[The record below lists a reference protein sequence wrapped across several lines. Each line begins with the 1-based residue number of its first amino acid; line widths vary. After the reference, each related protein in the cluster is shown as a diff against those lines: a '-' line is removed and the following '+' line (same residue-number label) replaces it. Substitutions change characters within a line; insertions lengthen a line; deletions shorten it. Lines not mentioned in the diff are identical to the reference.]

1 MTAARAAVATPA
13 AKPAARTARTAA
25 GARQPVQIE
34 AAPPDTA
41 GLLRP
46 SSRCV
51 CGGGCPRC
59 TPSRAAG
66 GERSSTD
73 LPERE
78 AQATGAR
85 MLQWPASRST
95 VLASTGTHA
104 SRADSAAP
112 ASARQRAR
120 TLPPATGPPATRRR
134 PIATTAGPRSL
145 AAGRSLTAVERERF
159 ELPLARDLSGVRV
172 HDGPPAEAAA
182 AEQHAHAFT
191 YGSHVVLGRAAQRAP
206 ESMRL
211 AVLAHELVHVG
222 QQASALA
229 ANDDRF
235 DHQARAPP
243 HREIVP
249 HLSPA
254 PLGVMCLSEDDD
266 SIIPRWASDAA
277 GAVADAGAGAF
288 DAAAEAAGSA
298 AEFALDTAAVVVDQ
312 LAPGLLPFLRG
323 GALGQLT
330 DLFCSGIDALLGTL
344 FSSLGDID
352 FMSAIETAF
361 SGLAEGVR
369 GVQAEIGGTAS
380 AALGTVLGPLVKAL
394 QAWGGPLVETIQSV
408 ATTVNEMFS
417 GVWDGLAV
425 PALDMLQRF
434 GGAIWQDFNDLVGW
448 VWDLAAP
455 IRTGAETAWNWLIE
469 TFDLAWDSTSGVRD
483 WLGEMASAAW
493 TAFLETI
500 EPIREPLMVAGGI
513 ALLLSPV
520 GPIVVLTQVVPP
532 LWEKIT
538 WLWNNWNTKDIL
550 VRAQDVLRDDILPAI
565 LGKVSGVASAIGG
578 AASWLAGLV
587 GEFGGAMS
595 GVLGAL
601 GANRCL
607 TAVTTYLNGVAGQ
620 FDRLAAWAASGFEG
634 LSEALQ
640 AMFDALVGIF
650 QPIMDF
656 LVRLAMV
663 AANPPMLP
671 FAIAG
676 AIWLLCPDELKPPVI
691 DFVLD
696 LLIAFVDGSTVFL
709 IGVGPMAFVLQAG
722 VLGFLREL
730 RGGQN
735 IDDQRRIDASDKVA
749 NLGAG
754 GGPAFV
760 LGFALGFLHGV
771 IDGVIDPF
779 RLIFLIGSVLV
790 AGAQAIGRA
799 LAPFVLSTVP
809 GAATAVAG
817 MRGSLA
823 LPPSTAP
830 PAAAPAQGTI
840 PDASG
845 ATATS
850 AAAGTASE
858 AEAPTAAPTGA
869 GASAEEL
876 PPLEAMPGDRNDAEI
891 ASVLGPGMAAEVA
904 AAAAEPSVDETALA
918 VEMRGE
924 METEG
929 ATVGGLARLL
939 GDAWE
944 WIMRG
949 SEGLGRSA
957 ANAFIDFIL
966 LPDFQLGR
974 KLGFVTGFLA
984 LQALIIYLTVGGYAA
999 LEATGPLWRQLLAL
1013 FLRFLDLGGEI
1024 LGLLGRALRPLRAP
1038 LMRGLGAARGLLSRF
1053 RFARGLIERIE
1064 RLAGT
1069 LFRFGDEAAAVGSR
1083 GAREVAEETGERAA
1097 REAVEET
1104 GERAAREGAEGVG
1117 ERAAR
1122 EGAEEAGERGGRET
1136 AEESA
1141 ERSARHAA
1149 ERPAA
1154 LAAAQAIAQAND
1166 RIDTPIPLLLVEL
1179 TVLKARFDWI
1189 RRFEARPVGLPGHY
1203 SIRMIASDDEVDDY
1217 TVSPHVR
1224 DVNGKPVVESYGDMR
1239 GNLPTGHQANH
1250 INQNAAFRDAIPH
1263 SDGAAVAMRG
1273 NAFTEV
1279 GTPHYNF
1286 HESLEGF
1293 WNEFRPGGA
1302 RLGEVPTCAEYDEA
1316 VREALSAGDFTPEEA
1331 AEIAAEARRN
1341 REAHHLFDDD
1351 PVPRIP
1357 GRLGQRPRPEDT

>member
-1 MTAARAAVATPA
+1 V
-13 AKPAARTARTAA
+13 
-25 GARQPVQIE
+25 
-34 AAPPDTA
+34 
-41 GLLRP
+41 
-46 SSRCV
+46 
-51 CGGGCPRC
+51 
-59 TPSRAAG
+59 
-66 GERSSTD
+66 
-73 LPERE
+73 
-78 AQATGAR
+78 
-85 MLQWPASRST
+85 
-95 VLASTGTHA
+95 
-104 SRADSAAP
+104 
-112 ASARQRAR
+112 
-120 TLPPATGPPATRRR
+120 
-134 PIATTAGPRSL
+134 ATTAGPRSL
-145 AAGRSLTAVERERF
+145 AAGRSLTALERERF

-222 QQASALA
+222 QQAGALA

-288 DAAAEAAGSA
+288 DAAAEAAGSVG
-298 AEFALDTAAVVVDQ
+298 EFALDTAAVVVDQ

-330 DLFCSGIDALLGTL
+330 DLFCSGIDTLLGTW
-344 FSSLGDID
+344 FSSLDEID
-352 FMSAIETAF
+352 FMSAIETTF
-361 SGLAEGVR
+361 TTLAEGVR
-369 GVQAEIGGTAS
+369 KLQGTIGSTAS
-380 AALGTVLGPLVKAL
+380 EAVGTVLGPLIEPL
-394 QAWGGPLVETIQSV
+394 QVWGGPLVETIQSV
-408 ATTVNEMFS
+408 ATTVNELFS

-434 GGAIWQDFNDLVGW
+434 GGAVWQGFNDLVGW
-448 VWDLAAP
+448 VWDLTAP
-455 IRTGAETAWNWLIE
+455 IRTGAETAWNWLLE

-483 WLGEMASAAW
+483 WLGKMASAAW

-500 EPIREPLMVAGGI
+500 EPIREPLMAAGGI

-538 WLWNNWNTKDIL
+538 WLWNNWNTEDIL

-565 LGKVSGVASAIGG
+565 LGTVSGVASAIGG

-587 GEFGGAMS
+587 GEFGSAMS
-595 GVLGAL
+595 GVLGAF

-607 TAVTTYLNGVAGQ
+607 SAVTTYLNGVAGQ
-620 FDRLAAWAASGFEG
+620 FNRLAAWAESGFAG

-640 AMFDALVGIF
+640 AVFDALVAF
-650 QPIMDF
+650 FRPILDF
-656 LVRLAMV
+656 LVRLVMV
-663 AANPPMLP
+663 ALNPPMLP
-671 FAIAG
+671 FAIAA
-676 AIWLLCPDELKPPVI
+676 AIWLLCPDRLKPPVI
-691 DFVLD
+691 DFVVD
-696 LLIAFVDGSTVFL
+696 LLIAFVDGSTALL
-709 IGVGPMAFVLQAG
+709 IGLRPMALVLQAG

-730 RGGQN
+730 RSGEN
-735 IDDQRRIDASDKVA
+735 ISDQRRIDASNKIA
-749 NLGAG
+749 NLAAG

-809 GAATAVAG
+809 GAAAAVAG
-817 MRGSLA
+817 VRESLA
-823 LPPSTAP
+823 VPPSTAA
-830 PAAAPAQGTI
+830 PAAAPAEGTT
-840 PDASG
+840 PDARTAPG
-845 ATATS
+845 ATS
-850 AAAGTASE
+850 GAAAGTASE
-858 AEAPTAAPTGA
+858 AEAPTAAPPGA

-876 PPLEAMPGDRNDAEI
+876 PLLEAMPGDRSDAEI
-891 ASVLGPGMAAEVA
+891 AAALGPGMAAEVA
-904 AAAAEPSVDETALA
+904 GAAAEPSVDEAALA
-918 VEMRGE
+918 GEMRGE

-999 LEATGPLWRQLLAL
+999 LEATAPLWRQLLAL

-1024 LGLLGRALRPLRAP
+1024 LGLFGRALRPLRGP
-1038 LMRGLGAARGLLSRF
+1038 LLRGLGAARGMLSRF

-1069 LFRFGDEAAAVGSR
+1069 LFRFGDEAAQVGTR
-1083 GAREVAEETGERAA
+1083 GASEAAQQTAETAATHTGTAVTDTAATRAAGQAEGVAA
-1097 REAVEET
+1097 RES
-1104 GERAAREGAEGVG
+1104 GERVARDAA
-1117 ERAAR
+1117 
-1122 EGAEEAGERGGRET
+1122 EAGERASVDAADDLGPGGLR
-1136 AEESA
+1136 AVEE
-1141 ERSARHAA
+1141 
-1149 ERPAA
+1149 
-1154 LAAAQAIAQAND
+1154 
-1166 RIDTPIPLLLVEL
+1166 
-1179 TVLKARFDWI
+1179 
-1189 RRFEARPVGLPGHY
+1189 PG
-1203 SIRMIASDDEVDDY
+1203 VP
-1217 TVSPHVR
+1217 TVR
-1224 DVNGKPVVESYGDMR
+1224 DDALRAVEFPRAMAEAVAIEAV
-1239 GNLPTGHQANH
+1239 Q
-1250 INQNAAFRDAIPH
+1250 DAIPH
-1263 SDGAAVAMRG
+1263 NPVSVALGVLMLLKRRYRWIDQFNARLIGPGTYEIALVASPGTPVGRYTPDGLSPETEARLQALIDEARRQGLEPDAASLRRFAETDPDGFAAAVANVDAAAASEAARESAARAGTVESHVADEVAAVQERAHLAAGKIGDPHSVNPTPGGQRQRVATEAGNLVHSRRNAEALRDQLG
-1273 NAFTEV
+1273 NAPV
-1279 GTPHYNF
+1279 
-1286 HESLEGF
+1286 
-1293 WNEFRPGGA
+1293 PGQFAADVAAGDIITLDRMPDHLLA
-1302 RLGEVPTCAEYDEA
+1302 EVPLGITSRVDRITRVLNEVDGIIYDLKPNTVGAINGGFEQLMRYVNLA
-1316 VREALSAGDFTPEEA
+1316 NSQQWGGRTDWRGVIVVYDAASARAFIP
-1331 AEIAAEARRN
+1331 
-1341 REAHHLFDDD
+1341 
-1351 PVPRIP
+1351 PR
-1357 GRLGQRPRPEDT
+1357 